1 MFVMNYTFVA
11 NKHLSI
17 LSNTSKNIRTTLQ
30 LFGQEEQD
38 KPYFVSE
45 GAGLMMY
52 PEEGFRADFYIYAIC
67 IAGTARISLNNQEIG
82 IKANHFFA
90 AIPSTVIQVFEHSK
104 NFKAKVLVFEK
115 SFLLRNILDARQ
127 LEHLGFFSFDTLAHI
142 DLDKEAFQLLKNK
155 LDIIYNKTKE
165 DGLFRDQIIQ
175 SLIFNLLFET
185 ADIFFKNRQL
195 VRKKALSRE
204 DELFMKFMKLVQF
217 NFKTQQELSFYADK
231 LFISPKYLIQLCK
244 NISGKTPGNILSE
257 TLVNEARLLLKMPDN
272 NISTV
277 STALNYSS
285 VAAFSKFFKKHTGF
299 SPSAFRQ
306 Q

>member
-1 MFVMNYTFVA
+1 MFVMNYTFVEH
-11 NKHLSI
+11 KHISI
-17 LSNTSKNIRTTLQ
+17 LANTSKNIRTTLQ

-45 GAGLMMY
+45 GAGLVMH

-67 IAGTARISLNNQEIG
+67 IAGTARLSLNNQEVH
-82 IKANHFFA
+82 IKTNHFFA
-90 AIPSTVIQVFEHSK
+90 AIPSSVIQVLEHSK

-115 SFLLRNILDARQ
+115 SFLLKNILDARQ

-142 DLDKEAFQLLKNK
+142 DLNNEEFLLLKNK
-155 LDIIYNKTKE
+155 LDNIYEKTKAE
-165 DGLFRDQIIQ
+165 SLFQDQIVQ

-185 ADIFFKNRQL
+185 ASIFFTYRQV

-277 STALNYSS
+277 STSLNYGS
-285 VAAFSKFFKKHTGF
+285 VAAFSKFFKKHTGI

>member
-1 MFVMNYTFVA
+1 MFGMNYTFVE
-11 NKHLSI
+11 NKHFSI

-38 KPYFVSE
+38 TPYFVSE

-67 IAGTARISLNNQEIG
+67 IAGTARISLNNEELI

-115 SFLLRNILDARQ
+115 SFLLKNILDARQ

-142 DLDKEAFQLLKNK
+142 DLDNRAYQLLKNK
-155 LDIIYNKTKE
+155 LDGIYTKTKE
-165 DGLFRDQIIQ
+165 DGLFRDQIVQ

-185 ADIFFKNRQL
+185 ATIFFQYREV
-195 VRKKALSRE
+195 VRRKALSRE

-217 NFKTQQELSFYADK
+217 NFKKVQDLSFYSGK
-231 LFISPKYLIQLCK
+231 LFISNKYLIQLCK
-244 NISGKTPGNILSE
+244 NISGKTPGNIIAATILQ
-257 TLVNEARLLLKMPDN
+257 EAKLLLKMPDQ

-285 VAAFSKFFKKHTGF
+285 VAAFSKFFSKHTGM